1 MTSLTILV
9 TTCHTSIVTM
19 PRKRAVMTDN
29 ERAELPSSLF
39 ILSGTNCFR
48 RAAVWLVRWI
58 VFEWIIILT
67 IIGKQK
73 FIQILFV
80 YNILFY
86 SSDHLEFRV
95 SDTYFSISWWRYI
108 LYTTYYIPAYSTRL
122 KDWWYVQ
129 NFQYRRRLSCCKTI
143 LLLCLWSS
151 WWSWRYIPPI
161 SSLLLRGIFF

>member
-73 FIQILFV
+73 FIQLGICLQHFVLFGTLELATLILAFLLTKLT
-80 YNILFY
+80 Y
-86 SSDHLEFRV
+86 HLWLKC
-95 SDTYFSISWWRYI
+95 T
-108 LYTTYYIPAYSTRL
+108 LCRL
-122 KDWWYVQ
+122 
-129 NFQYRRRLSCCKTI
+129 
-143 LLLCLWSS
+143 
-151 WWSWRYIPPI
+151 
-161 SSLLLRGIFF
+161 